1 MNNFN
6 QIGYNPVT
14 INEGSVIMREHSFSH
29 DDLVML
35 YENDM
40 LMLEA
45 AVADL
50 DNIKITKNSK
60 PEDVKKSIEDASKA
74 AKSAVE
80 TATSNADKMKAIN
93 KLIRIA
99 SVIVYMVTAIPGL
112 AFGGAIV
119 GFIVIYANVI
129 GSFVTSVVLANKTAE
144 KVKPDG
150 EDKDGYLVGVEAY
163 AALMQLK
170 QKAEAAGGDN
180 KKLVETCNK
189 QMSELETSLMAA
201 RKRFDL
207 TVKSF
212 GKDTSTYYGAGIT
225 KEIEAIEDERGV
237 KLRKF
242 KL

>member
-14 INEGSVIMREHSFSH
+14 INEGSVVLREHSFSH

-35 YENDM
+35 HENDM

-60 PEDVKKSIEDASKA
+60 AEDVKKAIEDASKS

-80 TATSNADKMKAIN
+80 TATTNSAKMKVID
-93 KLIRIA
+93 KLIRIV
-99 SVIVYMVTAIPGL
+99 SVIVYMTTTIP
-112 AFGGAIV
+112 AFLMGGEIV
-119 GFIVIYANVI
+119 GFFVMYAELVA
-129 GSFVTSVVLANKTAE
+129 SFVTTAVLANKTAE

-163 AALMQLK
+163 AALAQLK
-170 QKAEAAGGDN
+170 QKAESAGSDG
-180 KKLVETCNK
+180 KKLAETCNK
-189 QMSELETSLMAA
+189 QMSEIETALMAA

-225 KEIEAIEDERGV
+225 EEIEEIEEERGV
-237 KLRKF
+237 KLKKF

>member
-14 INEGSVIMREHSFSH
+14 INEGSVILRDHSFTH
-29 DDLVML
+29 DDLDML
-35 YENDM
+35 HENDM

-60 PEDVKKSIEDASKA
+60 AEDVTKSIEDASKA

-80 TATSNADKMKAIN
+80 TATTNADKMKALN
-93 KLIRIA
+93 KLIRIV
-99 SVIVYMVTAIPGL
+99 SVIVYMVTAIPSL
-112 AFGGAIV
+112 LIGGELI

-129 GSFVTSVVLANKTAE
+129 GSFITTAVFANKTAE

-163 AALMQLK
+163 AALAQLK
-170 QKAEAAGGDN
+170 QKAETAGGDG

-189 QMSELETSLMAA
+189 QMNELETALMAA

-212 GKDTSTYYGAGIT
+212 GKDTSTFYGAGIT
-225 KEIEAIEDERGV
+225 EEIEEIEEERGV

>member
-29 DDLVML
+29 EDLDML
-35 YENDM
+35 HENDM

-80 TATSNADKMKAIN
+80 TATTNSEKMKVLN
-93 KLIRIA
+93 KLVRII
-99 SVIVYMVTAIPGL
+99 SLIVYMVTTVPGFL
-112 AFGGAIV
+112 MGGEIV
-119 GFIVIYANVI
+119 GFIIMYANLV
-129 GSFVTSVVLANKTAE
+129 GSFVTSAVFANKTAE

-170 QKAEAAGGDN
+170 QNAESAGGDN
-180 KKLVETCNK
+180 KKLVATCDK
-189 QMSELETSLMAA
+189 QMNEIEKSLMAA

-212 GKDTSTYYGAGIT
+212 GLESSTYYGAGIT
-225 KEIEAIEDERGV
+225 EKIEAIEDERGV